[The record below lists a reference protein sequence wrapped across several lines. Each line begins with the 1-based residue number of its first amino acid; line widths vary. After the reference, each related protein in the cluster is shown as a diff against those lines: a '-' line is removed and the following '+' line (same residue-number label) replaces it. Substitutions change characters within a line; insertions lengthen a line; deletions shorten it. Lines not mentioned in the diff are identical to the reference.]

1 MISVLGVGTALVPF
15 CPNLILLYICSLI
28 SQTGSGA
35 WDNAN
40 SIWLIEMWQQRSPA
54 ILQFSQFMYG
64 TGTMLGPLLAAPFLT
79 GELRNETITT
89 NISIPTT
96 QSTISTTDINLT
108 IDRRPKLKIP
118 FIIGGAI
125 QSICKKLIFQK
136 KIFSTLFTFK
146 F

>member
-1 MISVLGVGTALVPF
+1 MGA
-15 CPNLILLYICSLI
+15 
-28 SQTGSGA
+28 GA
-35 WDNAN
+35 WDNGN
-40 SIWLIEMWQQRSPA
+40 IIWLIEMWQQRSPA

-89 NISIPTT
+89 NTSIPTT